1 MSRARTAFGVIALVL
16 TSAGCSGESPPR
28 PRAELTIDGHKRP
41 ITNGVECTTTEDAA
55 GIRSI
60 HLVAVNGVAQLNVSL
75 SEATPPLVNGFGLAL
90 TSEPDVYWMAY
101 QTVKKTSDVH
111 ANRDG
116 KSYKVSGTG
125 NGTKPGP
132 KRPGKS
138 DTQEL
143 KFQVLVVCP

>member
-1 MSRARTAFGVIALVL
+1 MSRARTAFGVAALVL
-16 TSAGCSGESPPR
+16 TAGCSAESPPR
-28 PRAELTIDGHKRP
+28 PRAELTIDGHKRS
-41 ITNGVECTTTEDAA
+41 ITSGVECTTTEDAA
-55 GIRSI
+55 GNRITQ
-60 HLVAVNGVAQLNVSL
+60 LVAVNGVAQLNMSL

-101 QTVKKTSDVH
+101 QTVKKASDVH

-132 KRPGKS
+132 KRPGKR